1 VSWRSGDQGRISVML
16 AICLSGLLAVIG
28 VAADASG
35 QVRTVMYADS
45 VAAEAA
51 RAAGQAIDV
60 DHTAQT
66 GEHRVDPLAAEQAAH
81 AYLDAAGVTGQVSF
95 NPDFTEITVTAEAI
109 YQPRILSLFGLAA
122 TTVTGSHTAALVAD

>member
-1 VSWRSGDQGRISVML
+1 MIRRHTDRGRISVML
-16 AICLSGLLAVIG
+16 AICLSVLLVAIG
-28 VAADASG
+28 AAADATG

-81 AYLDAAGVTGQVSF
+81 AYLQAAGVTGQVSF

-109 YQPRILSLFGLAA
+109 YQPRILNLFGLPPV
-122 TTVTGSHTAALVAD
+122 TVTGTHTAALVTD